1 MRSRR
6 SASSQRI
13 RLARW
18 LAALALIPATCCPP
32 ALAGELGRL
41 FFTPER
47 RQQLDHQ
54 RQFNVREH
62 AVRVDPTLTIDGI
75 VTRSSGKRTVWVN
88 GVAAEEN
95 DTSAGIHVIP
105 ERKNPGHVVVQS
117 GESSS
122 PASAR
127 VGDTLSRDTGESIDL
142 LQGGRIVVRKPS
154 QSR

>member
-1 MRSRR
+1 MTTRPCLFVFLTATTLVLTSTPG
-6 SASSQRI
+6 A
-13 RLARW
+13 
-18 LAALALIPATCCPP
+18 PAF
-32 ALAGELGRL
+32 AEDDLGRL

-47 RQQLDHQ
+47 RQALDHQ
-54 RQFNVREH
+54 RQFNIQEKVETQQE
-62 AVRVDPTLTIDGI
+62 PTFTINGV

-122 PASAR
+122 PASAS

>member
-6 SASSQRI
+6 SALPQKV

-32 ALAGELGRL
+32 AVAGDLGRL

-54 RQFNVREH
+54 RQFNVREQ

-75 VTRSSGKRTVWVN
+75 VTRSSGKRTVWIN
-88 GVAAEEN
+88 GVSQSENNSAPGLSVHANRYHPGDVSVRGDGTAA
-95 DTSAGIHVIP
+95 
-105 ERKNPGHVVVQS
+105 
-117 GESSS
+117 
-122 PASAR
+122 ASAR
-127 VGDTLSRDTGESIDL
+127 VGETINRNTAETRSPLD
-142 LQGGRIVVRKPS
+142 GGRIVVHRA
-154 QSR
+154 SR